1 MPPDL
6 LLALLTFAIV
16 TCFTPGPNNLMLMT
30 SGLNFGFGRTLA
42 HVLGVAVGFAFM
54 LVAMGLGIGSVFAT
68 YPALYTALRIV
79 CVAYL
84 LWLAWRI
91 ATAGPVEEGEV
102 RGRPMTFLEA
112 AAFQWV
118 NPKGW
123 AIALSAI
130 ATYIA
135 ADRVMTSVLIIAVMF
150 GVVGFGSAA
159 TWAMFGTSLRRIL
172 QNPRTV
178 RVFNVVMALLLI
190 ASLWPIVTD
199 AWR

>member
-1 MPPDL
+1 MTLDL
-6 LLALLTFAIV
+6 FLALFTFAVV
-16 TCFTPGPNNLMLMT
+16 TCFTPGPNNLMLMA
-30 SGLNFGFGRTLA
+30 SGLNFGFPRTLA
-42 HVLGVAVGFAFM
+42 HVLGVAIGFSFM
-54 LVAMGLGIGSVFAT
+54 LVAMGFGIAGIFTA
-68 YPALYTALRIV
+68 YPELYALLRVV
-79 CVAYL
+79 CIAYL

-91 ATAGPVEEGEV
+91 ATAGPVEDGEA

-135 ADRVMTSVLIIAVMF
+135 ADRVIVSVLIVAAMF

-178 RVFNVVMALLLI
+178 RVFNIMMAVLLV
-190 ASLWPIVTD
+190 ASLWPIVAD
-199 AWR
+199 PWK

>member
-6 LLALLTFAIV
+6 LLALLTFAVV
-16 TCFTPGPNNLMLMT
+16 TCFTPGPNNMLLLA
-30 SGLNFGFGRTLA
+30 SGLNFGFSRTLA
-42 HVLGVAVGFAFM
+42 HVLGVAFGFSFM
-54 LVAMGLGIGSVFAT
+54 LLAMGIGIGGIFTA
-68 YPALYTALRIV
+68 YPALYTALRVACI
-79 CVAYL
+79 AYL

-91 ATAGPVEEGEV
+91 ANAGPVEDGDT

-123 AIALSAI
+123 AIALSAV

-135 ADRVMTSVLIIAVMF
+135 ADRVIASVLTVAAMF
-150 GVVGFGSAA
+150 CVVGFSSAA

-178 RVFNVVMALLLI
+178 RAFNISMAVLLM

-199 AWR
+199 TWR

>member
-30 SGLNFGFGRTLA
+30 SGLNFGFERTLA
-42 HVLGVAVGFAFM
+42 HVLGVAIGFAVM
-54 LVAMGLGIGSVFAT
+54 LLAMGFGIAGVFTA
-68 YPALYTALRIV
+68 YPMLYTVLRVVSIG
-79 CVAYL
+79 YL

-91 ATAGPVEEGEV
+91 ATAGPVSDGEV

-135 ADRVMTSVLIIAVMF
+135 ADRVVASVLVIAAMF

-159 TWAMFGTSLRRIL
+159 TWVIFGTSLRRIL

-178 RVFNVVMALLLI
+178 RAFNIAMALLLV
-190 ASLWPIVTD
+190 ASLWPIVAET
-199 AWR
+199 WR

>member
-1 MPPDL
+1 MPIDV
-6 LLALLTFAIV
+6 LLALLTFAVV
-16 TCFTPGPNNLMLMT
+16 TCFTPGPNNLMLMA
-30 SGLNFGFGRTLA
+30 SGLNFGFTRTLA
-42 HVLGVAVGFAFM
+42 HVLGVTVGFAFM
-54 LVAMGLGIGSVFAT
+54 LVAMGFGIGSIFTA
-68 YPALYTALRIV
+68 YPALYAVFRILCIV
-79 CVAYL
+79 YL

-91 ATAGPVEEGEV
+91 ANAGPVHDGEV

-135 ADRVMTSVLIIAVMF
+135 ADRVMASVLIIAVMF
-150 GVVGFGSAA
+150 GLVGFSSAA

-172 QNPRTV
+172 QNPRTL
-178 RVFNVVMALLLI
+178 RAFNVAMALLLI
-190 ASLWPIVTD
+190 ASLVPILTD

>member
-30 SGLNFGFGRTLA
+30 SGLNFGFERTLA
-42 HVLGVAVGFAFM
+42 HVLGVTVGFAVM
-54 LVAMGLGIGSVFAT
+54 LLAMGFGIAGIFTA
-68 YPALYTALRIV
+68 YPMLYAVLRVVSI
-79 CVAYL
+79 CYL

-91 ATAGPVEEGEV
+91 ANAGPVHDGEV

-135 ADRVMTSVLIIAVMF
+135 ADRVVASVLVIAAMF

-159 TWAMFGTSLRRIL
+159 TWVIFGTSLRRIL

-178 RVFNVVMALLLI
+178 RAFNIAMALLLV
-190 ASLWPIVTD
+190 ASLWPIVAET
-199 AWR
+199 WR